1 MRVAAAD
8 YADIDSLTRKSPMT
22 SSADPV
28 DPPLPVPNV
37 AGADAGPRGLP
48 AREELSVGQRLIVD
62 VSATV
67 DVGLRTFVASLVGAA
82 MLPPIAAEL
91 VRRPDTVRERDNM
104 AFYAEL
110 AAERDPAK
118 SFPRPTE
125 PPRIYSRPANP
136 VAEWL
141 AHGRVHNI
149 AFDSSFE
156 PVNPAMRDRWRRFR
170 RNNVVRAQHWR
181 HEDGPHPTLCLIHGF
196 MGSPYLLNGL
206 WMSLP
211 WFYRSGYDVLLYT
224 LPFHGR
230 RAEKYS
236 PFSGYGYFAGGLTGF
251 AEAMAQAVHDFRSLV
266 DYLEFTGVDRIA
278 LTGISLGGYTT
289 ALIAAV
295 EDRLEAVIPNV
306 PVVSIEDELEDWF
319 PASKLFTLGRKLGQ
333 VKLDQFVAASAYHS
347 PLNYS
352 PVVPRNRRLIITGL
366 GDRLAPPEQA
376 EMLWHHWD
384 HCHLHWFPGNHIL
397 HVSQPEYL
405 RRMTRF
411 LREFMFE

>member
-1 MRVAAAD
+1 
-8 YADIDSLTRKSPMT
+8 MT

-37 AGADAGPRGLP
+37 PGADAGARGLP
-48 AREELSVGQRLIVD
+48 DRSELSMSQRLIVD
-62 VSATV
+62 ASAV
-67 DVGLRTFVASLVGAA
+67 ADIGLRTFVASLVGAA

-91 VRRPDTVRERDNM
+91 VRRPDTARERDNM

-110 AAERDPAK
+110 AAEHDPVK
-118 SFPRPTE
+118 SFPAPQE

-149 AFDSSFE
+149 QFDSTFE
-156 PVNPAMRDRWRRFR
+156 PVNPAMRERWRRLE

-266 DYLEFTGVDRIA
+266 DYLEFTGVDKIA

-289 ALIAAV
+289 ALIAGV
-295 EDRLEAVIPNV
+295 EDRLAAVIPNV
-306 PVVSIEDELEDWF
+306 PVVSIQDELEDWF

-333 VKLDQFVAASAYHS
+333 VDLDQFVAASAYHS
-347 PLNYS
+347 PLNY
-352 PVVPRNRRLIITGL
+352 PPLTPRERRLIITGL

-376 EMLWHHWD
+376 EMSWHHWD

-411 LREFMFE
+411 LRPFMFA